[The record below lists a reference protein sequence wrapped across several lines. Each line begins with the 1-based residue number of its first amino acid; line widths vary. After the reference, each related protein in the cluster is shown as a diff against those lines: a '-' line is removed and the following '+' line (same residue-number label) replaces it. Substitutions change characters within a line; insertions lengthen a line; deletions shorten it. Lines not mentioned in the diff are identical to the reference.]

1 MNKPFKT
8 KKERLEW
15 QKERF
20 LTTGKL
26 IEWLSKFPSDT
37 LIYSIEPNTNSYQ
50 EIPSVEKLMYSKK
63 DAKED
68 YSESLKRWYGGTA
81 AQVKTEMDNMFRY
94 MLDKDGVCVKS

>member
-8 KKERLEW
+8 KKERLKW

-37 LIYSIEPNTNSYQ
+37 LVYSIEPNTNSYQ
-50 EIPSVEKLMYSKK
+50 EVYSVNEIMTSKEESQK
-63 DAKED
+63 D
-68 YSESLKRWYGGTA
+68 YSEGLKMWYGGDSV
-81 AQVKTEMDNMFRY
+81 QVKCEMDNMFRY